1 MVIPN
6 KLNDICP
13 PYFMQMIFTPSRASR
28 HFDVALGGAPVGAP
42 LPRPGTLLLITL
54 RVQSGVPPTCTTKAS
69 WLFVVRLLQMWWE
82 QNVCVLPVL
91 AYKPLIIRDNN
102 SECHYSTLQ
111 YDNKEKKDP
120 LLLYLGMMGFFLTL
134 LKLKH
139 ETYLTSLHNMTGSDD

>member
-13 PYFMQMIFTPSRASR
+13 PYFMQMIFAPSRASR
-28 HFDVALGGAPVGAP
+28 HFDVALGGAPVGAA

-69 WLFVVRLLQMWWE
+69 WLFVERLLQMWSG

-111 YDNKEKKDP
+111 YDKKKNRSFIAMFRCD
-120 LLLYLGMMGFFLTL
+120 GFFFTL
-134 LKLKH
+134 LKQKH
-139 ETYLTSLHNMTGSDD
+139 ETYLASLHNMTGSDD